1 MFADLAGFTRTSAK
15 LRAAKMARLLN
26 EYLTRMNDVIFAH
39 GGTIDKYMGDG
50 IMVIFG
56 APVHLEAKE
65 QVRRAAHCAIAMQ
78 RAMSELNA
86 RWTSEGLPD
95 IPLRVGVHHGPVVVG
110 NFGDARRSDYT
121 AIGPTVNL
129 ASRIEGACA
138 EGGVLV
144 SGEVYDF
151 LPEKM
156 AEDAG
161 ALELK
166 GVEGVVRCFRLV
178 LGAMSACA

>member
-1 MFADLAGFTRTSAK
+1 
-15 LRAAKMARLLN
+15 MARLLN